1 MTVTIIKRNQII
13 IIRKVSLKGITPV
26 VNEYLYSMI
35 PFYYRS
41 EKARVEVDRILDHL
55 GVDFI
60 TFVRGTK
67 V

>member
-67 V
+67 I